1 MKIRAGLTITAI
13 LIGFGPAA
21 EVAAQNPRN
30 WSPTRGQA
38 IPAAVCKQTGGSESL
53 DFYFG
58 RIRNSSLTAGTVE
71 CPVWRGR
78 EYSKSNSKVGVHLM
92 VVDRHPQQ
100 NVTCVI
106 LNFDDQST
114 LPTYLWSSDET
125 SEAPNEPQSLKL
137 GSIARMSYGS
147 SLIRCTLPA
156 FPVLD
161 LNSGIAGVS
170 EIVSFQPFDEND
182 EEKN

>member
-1 MKIRAGLTITAI
+1 MKIRAGLTTMVI
-13 LIGFGPAA
+13 LFGFGPAA
-21 EVAAQNPRN
+21 TVAAQNSNSSRA
-30 WSPTRGQA
+30 TRGQA

-92 VVDRHPQQ
+92 VVDRHPQL
-100 NVTCVI
+100 NITCVI
-106 LNFDDQST
+106 FNFDDHST
-114 LPTYLWSSDET
+114 LPSYNWDSDRT
-125 SEAPNEPQSLKL
+125 SGAPNEPQGLTL
-137 GSIARMSYGS
+137 GPRDRMGYGS
-147 SLIRCTLPA
+147 SLIRCTLPG
-156 FPVLD
+156 VD
-161 LNSGIAGVS
+161 LNSEIFGVS

-182 EEKN
+182 EER